1 MKQTIILV
9 VVLVIS
15 LAGSSI
21 LSRNL
26 YVQRRNLVPEQVAMQ
41 RRPIGGFHKFLADAE
56 WMRYIN
62 YLGGIGKVDETNA
75 EEVTRRLEKLI
86 SLDPNQVHLYRDG
99 VSFLTH
105 ADPEK
110 TLEFYR
116 SACKNKHLAYNGE
129 IPFYAG
135 LLIIRHIEKPDYE
148 EAAKFFQMA
157 MMRPGGETN
166 VRGAARHFFYNCKA
180 HIFAEKNKVDE
191 RRALAEVLYTAVRNQ
206 REGGMGMGGG
216 FQHVHGGR
224 HFMGPQPDHDAE
236 REMLLRALRRLRLPD
251 YDYTPTKESLDRAA
265 EISKKVF
272 AHSHL
277 CENCMTAYPAGA
289 KFCSSCGL
297 KVELY
302 GVCGQCGVVKTGR
315 FCGSCGAEK

>member
-15 LAGSSI
+15 LVGSSI
-21 LSRNL
+21 LSRHL
-26 YVQRRNLVPEQVAMQ
+26 YRLRQNLVPEQVAMQ

-56 WMRYIN
+56 WMRYVN
-62 YLGGIGKVDETNA
+62 YLGGVGKVDETNA
-75 EEVTRRLEKLI
+75 EEVSRRLEKLI
-86 SLDPNQVHLYRDG
+86 SLDPNQEHLYRDG

-110 TLEFYR
+110 ALDFYR
-116 SACKNKHLAYNGE
+116 NACQNKHLRHNAE

-135 LLIIRHIEKPDYE
+135 LLIIRHLEKPDYE

-157 MMRPGGETN
+157 MMRPTGETN
-166 VRGAARHFFYNCKA
+166 VSGAARHFYFNCKA
-180 HIFAEKNKVDE
+180 QIFAEKNKVDD
-191 RRALAEVLYTAVRNQ
+191 RRALVEVLYTAVRNQ
-206 REGGMGMGGG
+206 RDEGMFFRGG
-216 FQHVHGGR
+216 
-224 HFMGPQPDHDAE
+224 HFHDHSNSDAE
-236 REMLLRALRRLRLPD
+236 REMLLRALRRLRLAD
-251 YDYTPTKESLDRAA
+251 YDYTPTKEALDRAT

-277 CENCMTAYPAGA
+277 CENCMTSYPAGA

-302 GVCGQCGVVKTGR
+302 GVCNQCGVVKTGR
-315 FCGSCGAEK
+315 FCNACGAEK